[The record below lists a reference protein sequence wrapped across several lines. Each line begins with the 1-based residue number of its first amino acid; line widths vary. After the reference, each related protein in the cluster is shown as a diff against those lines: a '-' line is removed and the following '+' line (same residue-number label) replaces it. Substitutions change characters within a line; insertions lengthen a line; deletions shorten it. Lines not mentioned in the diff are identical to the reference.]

1 MAWNFHHYYTNRT
14 EGLIGKLRLNDDDE
28 NKLKGL
34 REIVRQRTKHV
45 FEEAKAIAK
54 EVKKCQLSQES
65 VQMMLANTK
74 LRYLS
79 EDDRR
84 QVAMLLYDMDDEA
97 RDEFLN
103 LSPRFWTQGSFQ
115 YDTLNR
121 PFHPGQEMD
130 IDDGTYMP
138 MPIFESE
145 PKIGH
150 TLLLLLVDSS
160 LKSLEAEN
168 DGWIFQV
175 KQTCGRIK
183 IPREKTHI
191 DVPMYAIPKDQF
203 LQKQLALEALSAR
216 SDSAMNKSYIDFHDS
231 YEVDSE
237 HVNLALRDGPQK
249 WVNSDPKI
257 VEDWFNRS
265 CNRIGKSLRLV
276 CRFMKAWRDAQWE
289 VGGPSSISLMA
300 ATVNI
305 LDRVSYDKTDLG
317 ETIKVVA
324 QHLPGEFAKG
334 IASPDNTDDKLL
346 FPAQSEH
353 GPREQDIMSRL
364 EELSVILYE
373 AECASSKQ
381 SALDTIN
388 RAFGRRVTD
397 CNLIVSAPAAP
408 AFKDEP
414 ESASSYT
421 KISSTMTSG

>member
-1 MAWNFHHYYTNRT
+1 MAWNFHNYYFNRT
-14 EGLIGKLRLNDDDE
+14 DGLIGKLRLKDNE
-28 NKLKGL
+28 VEKLKSL
-34 REIVRQRTKHV
+34 REIVRQRTKRV
-45 FEEAKAIAK
+45 FEEAKTIAK

-65 VQMMLANTK
+65 VQMRLGNTK

-84 QVAMLLYDMDDEA
+84 QVAMLIYDMDDEA

-168 DGWIFQV
+168 DGWFFEV

-191 DVPMYAIPKDQF
+191 DVPMYAIPKEQF

-216 SDSAMNKSYIDFHDS
+216 NYKAMNEAVSDSQASF
-231 YEVDSE
+231 EVDSE
-237 HVNLALRDGPQK
+237 YVNLALRDGPER

-257 VEDWFNRS
+257 VEDWFNLS
-265 CNRIGKSLRLV
+265 CKRIGESLRLV

-289 VGGPSSISLMA
+289 VGGPSSICLMV

-305 LDRVSYDKTDLG
+305 LHRVSYDKNDLG
-317 ETIKVVA
+317 ETMKVVA
-324 QHLPGEFAKG
+324 QHLPEEFAKG
-334 IASPDNTDDKLL
+334 IISPDSTADKLL
-346 FPAQSEH
+346 FPPQSEH
-353 GPREQDIMSRL
+353 GPRERDIMRRL
-364 EELSVILYE
+364 EALPGILVE
-373 AECASSKQ
+373 AENALTKQ
-381 SALDTIN
+381 LALDAIN
-388 RAFGRRVTD
+388 RAFGRRVTEST
-397 CNLIVSAPAAP
+397 LIVSAPAAP
-408 AFKDEP
+408 AFIEEP
-414 ESASSYT
+414 ESATSST
-421 KISSTMTSG
+421 KISSTMASG